1 MDIDLELGRREA
13 FIAAAGLV
21 AVLAAALTPQ
31 LLGDHVAEAL
41 SGLSAAEPLPLLLA
55 GCAFAAALICSSF
68 AWRAALGHSR
78 IGRSQ
83 AIARY
88 GTGSLVN
95 SLAPAHVGDA
105 VRLALFASAVD
116 ADRPWLRTGGALAGV
131 GLMRCL
137 VTGVLALGAG
147 LWAGL
152 PVLPAA
158 VLVTL
163 ALALVVPAV
172 LTHRLSVGVA
182 GWVLGAAA
190 MRIAAAWAVCAT
202 LGIDSPLAAALVVV
216 PAVDLAGLI
225 PLTPGNIG
233 VKSGAIAV
241 ALGTQGVGLTTAL
254 SAGIALHAVETA
266 VGLCVGSASALW
278 LARGRRRERP
288 LEVL

>member
-13 FIAAAGLV
+13 VVAAAGLV

-55 GCAFAAALICSSF
+55 GCAFAAALVCSSF
-68 AWRAALGHSR
+68 AWRDALGHGR
-78 IGRSQ
+78 IGRGQ

-88 GTGSLVN
+88 GTGSFVN

-116 ADRPWLRTGGALAGV
+116 ADRRWLRTGGALAGV

-163 ALALVVPAV
+163 ACALVVPAV
-172 LTHRLSVGVA
+172 FTRRLSVGVA
-182 GWVLGAAA
+182 GWVLGATA

-202 LGIDSPLAAALVVV
+202 LGVDSPLAAALIVV
-216 PAVDLAGLI
+216 PAVDLAGLM

-233 VKSGAIAV
+233 VKSGAIAF
-241 ALGTQGVGLTTAL
+241 ALGTQGVDLTTAL
-254 SAGIALHAVETA
+254 AAGIALHAVETA
-266 VGLCVGSASALW
+266 VGLCVGSASALF
-278 LARGRRRERP
+278 LAHGRRRARV